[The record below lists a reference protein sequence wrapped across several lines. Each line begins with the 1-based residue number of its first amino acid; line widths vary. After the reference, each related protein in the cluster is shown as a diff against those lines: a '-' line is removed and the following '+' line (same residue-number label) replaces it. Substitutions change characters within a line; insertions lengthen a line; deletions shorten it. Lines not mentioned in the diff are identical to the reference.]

1 MRSYIVRR
9 LILIIPTV
17 FLVSLIVFFVIRSIP
32 GSIVDLMVSQM
43 EFSTKVD
50 RQAIVHALG
59 FDVPMIVQYGR
70 WMGNIILHGD
80 LGNSL
85 WQGTPVIN
93 EIAARWPVT
102 FELGFLSILISQLI
116 ALPIGIYSAIR
127 QDTVGDY
134 IARSIG
140 ILCIAIPGFWL
151 ATLIIVFPAIWWG
164 YMPPME
170 LIHFSVN
177 PLGNLQMFILPALV
191 LGMGMSGIT
200 MRMTRTMML
209 EVQRQDYIRTAWAKG
224 LKERVVVIR
233 HGLKNALIP
242 VVTIIGG
249 QIPTVL
255 AGTVIIEN
263 IFSLPGIGQ
272 LIINATLQRDYTVVS
287 GVLLLFAAIMV
298 FVNLAVDV
306 AYGFIDPRVHY
317 K

>member
-1 MRSYIVRR
+1 MRAYIIRR

-17 FLVSLIVFFVIRSIP
+17 FLVSLIVFFLIRLIP
-32 GSIVDLMVSQM
+32 GSVVDIMVSQYQYV
-43 EFSTKVD
+43 TKMD
-50 RQAIVHALG
+50 KQAIVHALG

>member
-1 MRSYIVRR
+1 MRSYIIRR

-32 GSIVDLMVSQM
+32 GNIVDIMVSQM
-43 EFSTKVD
+43 EFSSKVD
-50 RQAIVHALG
+50 RQAIEHALG
-59 FDVPMIVQYGR
+59 FDVPMITQYGR

-80 LGNSL
+80 LGKSL
-85 WQGTPVIN
+85 WENTPIIN
-93 EIAARWPVT
+93 EISARWPVT
-102 FELGFLSILISQLI
+102 FELGFLSILISQII

-134 IARSIG
+134 IARSVG

-151 ATLIIVFPAIWWG
+151 ATLIIVFPAIWWN

-170 LIHFSVN
+170 LIHFTAN

-209 EVQRQDYIRTAWAKG
+209 EVLRQDYIRTAWAKG

-249 QIPTVL
+249 QIATVL

-263 IFSLPGIGQ
+263 IFTLPGIGQ
-272 LIINATLQRDYTVVS
+272 LIINATVQRDYTMVS
-287 GVLLLFAAIMV
+287 GVLFLFAIVMV
-298 FVNLAVDV
+298 SVNLAVDV
-306 AYGFIDPRVHY
+306 TYGFIDPRVHY